1 MTHKLTHID
10 ADGNA
15 KMVDILQKPNSKRV
29 AIAEGFIRLSPQS
42 MQSIAMGN
50 NKKGDVL
57 SIAQLAGICGTKR
70 TADLIPLC
78 HPIPIDAVS
87 VDFQMIEGGVYIRS
101 TVGTVWKT
109 GVEMEALTAVT
120 TAALTIYDML
130 KGTER
135 GIAIE
140 TIRLLEKKGGRSGHW
155 KASDC

>member
-42 MQSIAMGN
+42 LQSIAMGN

-87 VDFQMIEGGVYIRS
+87 VDLQMIEGGVYIRS

-130 KGTER
+130 KAIDKEMVIER
-135 GIAIE
+135 
-140 TIRLLEKKGGRSGHW
+140 IRLVEKHKSPVG
-155 KASDC
+155 

>member
-42 MQSIAMGN
+42 LQNIAMGN

-87 VDFQMIEGGVYIRS
+87 VDLQMIEGGVYIRS

-130 KGTER
+130 KAIDKEMVIER
-135 GIAIE
+135 
-140 TIRLLEKKGGRSGHW
+140 IRLVEKHKSPVG
-155 KASDC
+155 

>member
-42 MQSIAMGN
+42 LQSIAVGN

-57 SIAQLAGICGTKR
+57 SIAQLAGILRDKTHSG
-70 TADLIPLC
+70 LIPLC

-87 VDFQMIEGGVYIRS
+87 VDLQMIEGGVAIRA

-120 TAALTIYDML
+120 TSCTHHLRHAESHRQRD
-130 KGTER
+130 G
-135 GIAIE
+135 
-140 TIRLLEKKGGRSGHW
+140 
-155 KASDC
+155 D

>member
-42 MQSIAMGN
+42 LQSIAMGN

-57 SIAQLAGICGTKR
+57 SIAQLAGICGTKK

-87 VDFQMIEGGVYIRS
+87 VDLQMIEGGVYIRS

-130 KGTER
+130 KAIDKEMVIER
-135 GIAIE
+135 
-140 TIRLLEKKGGRSGHW
+140 IRLVEKHKSPIG
-155 KASDC
+155 

>member
-29 AIAEGFIRLSPQS
+29 AVAEGFIRLSPQS
-42 MQSIAMGN
+42 LQSIAVGN

-87 VDFQMIEGGVYIRS
+87 VDLQLVDGGVSIRA

-109 GVEMEALTAVT
+109 GVEMEALTAVS

-130 KGTER
+130 KAIDKEMVIER
-135 GIAIE
+135 
-140 TIRLLEKKGGRSGHW
+140 IRLVEKHKSPLV
-155 KASDC
+155 

>member
-29 AIAEGFIRLSPQS
+29 AIAEGFILLSPQS
-42 MQSIAMGN
+42 LQSIAMGN

-87 VDFQMIEGGVYIRS
+87 VDLQMIEGGVYIRS

-130 KGTER
+130 KAIDKEMVIER
-135 GIAIE
+135 
-140 TIRLLEKKGGRSGHW
+140 IRLVEKHKSPVG
-155 KASDC
+155 

>member
-42 MQSIAMGN
+42 LQSIAMGN

-87 VDFQMIEGGVYIRS
+87 VDLQMIEGGVAIRA

-130 KGTER
+130 KAIDKEMVIER
-135 GIAIE
+135 
-140 TIRLLEKKGGRSGHW
+140 IRLVEKHKSPVN
-155 KASDC
+155 

>member
-42 MQSIAMGN
+42 LQSIAMGN

-57 SIAQLAGICGTKR
+57 SIAQLAGICGTKK

-87 VDFQMIEGGVYIRS
+87 VDLQMIEGGVYIRA

-130 KGTER
+130 KAIDKEMVIER
-135 GIAIE
+135 
-140 TIRLLEKKGGRSGHW
+140 IRLVEKHKSPMG
-155 KASDC
+155 

>member
-29 AIAEGFIRLSPQS
+29 AVAEGFIRLSPQS
-42 MQSIAMGN
+42 LQSIAMGN

-87 VDFQMIEGGVYIRS
+87 VDLQMIEGGVIIRA

-130 KGTER
+130 KAIDKEMVIER
-135 GIAIE
+135 
-140 TIRLLEKKGGRSGHW
+140 IRLMEKHKSPVG
-155 KASDC
+155 

>member
-10 ADGNA
+10 AEGNA
-15 KMVDILQKPNSKRV
+15 RMVDILQKPHSKRV
-29 AIAEGFIRLSPQS
+29 AIAEGFIRLSLQS
-42 MQSIAMGN
+42 LQSIALGN
-50 NKKGDVL
+50 NKKGNVL
-57 SIAQLAGICGTKR
+57 AIAQLAGISGTKR

-87 VDFQMIEGGVYIRS
+87 VELQVMEGGVEIRA

-130 KGTER
+130 KAIDKEMIIER
-135 GIAIE
+135 
-140 TIRLLEKKGGRSGHW
+140 IRLVEKHKQALS
-155 KASDC
+155 

>member
-29 AIAEGFIRLSPQS
+29 SVAEGFIRLSPQS
-42 MQSIAMGN
+42 LQNIAMGN

-87 VDFQMIEGGVYIRS
+87 VDLQMIEGGVIIRA

-130 KGTER
+130 KAIDKEMVIER
-135 GIAIE
+135 
-140 TIRLLEKKGGRSGHW
+140 IRLMEKHKSPVG
-155 KASDC
+155 

>member
-1 MTHKLTHID
+1 
-10 ADGNA
+10 
-15 KMVDILQKPNSKRV
+15 MVDILQKPNSKRV

-42 MQSIAMGN
+42 LQSIAMGN

-57 SIAQLAGICGTKR
+57 SIAQLAGICGTKK

-87 VDFQMIEGGVYIRS
+87 VDLQMIEGGVYIRS

-130 KGTER
+130 KAIDKEMVIER
-135 GIAIE
+135 
-140 TIRLLEKKGGRSGHW
+140 IRLVEKHKSPIG
-155 KASDC
+155 

>member
-42 MQSIAMGN
+42 MQSISMGN

-87 VDFQMIEGGVYIRS
+87 VDLQMIEGGVYIRS

-130 KGTER
+130 KAIDTEMV
-135 GIAIE
+135 IE
-140 TIRLLEKKGGRSGHW
+140 RIRLVEKHKSPVG
-155 KASDC
+155 

>member
-42 MQSIAMGN
+42 LQSIAMGN

-87 VDFQMIEGGVYIRS
+87 VDLQMIEGGVYIRA

-130 KGTER
+130 KAIDKEMVMER
-135 GIAIE
+135 
-140 TIRLLEKKGGRSGHW
+140 IRLVEKHKSPIG
-155 KASDC
+155 

>member
-42 MQSIAMGN
+42 LQSIAVGN

-57 SIAQLAGICGTKR
+57 SIAQLAGNCGTKR

-87 VDFQMIEGGVYIRS
+87 VDLQMIEGGVAIRA

-130 KGTER
+130 KAIDKEMVIER
-135 GIAIE
+135 
-140 TIRLLEKKGGRSGHW
+140 IRLVEKHKSPVN
-155 KASDC
+155 

>member
-29 AIAEGFIRLSPQS
+29 AVAEGFIRLSPQS
-42 MQSIAMGN
+42 LQSIAVGN

-87 VDFQMIEGGVYIRS
+87 VDLQLVEAGVSIRA

-109 GVEMEALTAVT
+109 GVEMEALTAVS

-130 KGTER
+130 KAIDKEMVIER
-135 GIAIE
+135 
-140 TIRLLEKKGGRSGHW
+140 IRLVEKHKSPVV
-155 KASDC
+155 

>member
-10 ADGNA
+10 PEGNA
-15 KMVDILQKPNSKRV
+15 KMVDILQKPHSKRV

-42 MQSIAMGN
+42 LHSIAEGKSHKGN
-50 NKKGDVL
+50 VL
-57 SIAQLAGICGTKR
+57 AIAQLAGIGGSKR

-87 VDFQMIEGGVYIRS
+87 VDLQMVEGGVRIRA

-109 GVEMEALTAVT
+109 GVEMEALTAVS

-130 KGTER
+130 K
-135 GIAIE
+135 AIDKDMVIE
-140 TIRLLEKKGGRSGHW
+140 QIRLIEKYKQ
-155 KASDC
+155 AIV

>member
-10 ADGNA
+10 AEGNA
-15 KMVDILQKPNSKRV
+15 RMVDILQKPHSKRV
-29 AIAEGFIRLSPQS
+29 AIAEGFIRLSLQS
-42 MQSIAMGN
+42 LQSIALGN
-50 NKKGDVL
+50 NKKGNVL
-57 SIAQLAGICGTKR
+57 AIAQLAGISGTKR

-87 VDFQMIEGGVYIRS
+87 VELQVMEGGVAIRA

-130 KGTER
+130 KAIDKEMIIER
-135 GIAIE
+135 
-140 TIRLLEKKGGRSGHW
+140 IRLVEKHKQALS
-155 KASDC
+155 

>member
-29 AIAEGFIRLSPQS
+29 AVAEGFIRLSPQS
-42 MQSIAMGN
+42 LQSIAMGN

-87 VDFQMIEGGVYIRS
+87 VDLQMIEGGVYIRS

-130 KGTER
+130 KAIDKEMVIER
-135 GIAIE
+135 
-140 TIRLLEKKGGRSGHW
+140 IRLVEKHKSPVG
-155 KASDC
+155 

>member
-1 MTHKLTHID
+1 MAHKLTHID

-29 AIAEGFIRLSPQS
+29 AVAEGFIRLSPQS
-42 MQSIAMGN
+42 LQSIAVGN

-87 VDFQMIEGGVYIRS
+87 VDLQLVEGGVSIRA
-101 TVGTVWKT
+101 TVGTIWKT
-109 GVEMEALTAVT
+109 GVEMEALTAVS

-130 KGTER
+130 KAIDKEMVIER
-135 GIAIE
+135 
-140 TIRLLEKKGGRSGHW
+140 IRLVEKHKSPLV
-155 KASDC
+155 

>member
-29 AIAEGFIRLSPQS
+29 AVAEGFIRLSPQS
-42 MQSIAMGN
+42 LQSIALGN

-87 VDFQMIEGGVYIRS
+87 VDLQLVEAGVSIRA

-109 GVEMEALTAVT
+109 GVEMEALTAVS

-130 KGTER
+130 KAIDKEMVIER
-135 GIAIE
+135 
-140 TIRLLEKKGGRSGHW
+140 IRLVEKHKSPIV
-155 KASDC
+155 

>member
-42 MQSIAMGN
+42 MQSISMGN

-87 VDFQMIEGGVYIRS
+87 VDLQMIEGGVYIRS

-130 KGTER
+130 KAIDKEMVIER
-135 GIAIE
+135 
-140 TIRLLEKKGGRSGHW
+140 IRLVEKHKSPVG
-155 KASDC
+155 

>member
-29 AIAEGFIRLSPQS
+29 AVAEGFIRLSPQS
-42 MQSIAMGN
+42 LQSIAVGN

-87 VDFQMIEGGVYIRS
+87 VDLQLVEAGVSIRA

-109 GVEMEALTAVT
+109 GVEMEALTAVS

-130 KGTER
+130 KAIDKEMVIER
-135 GIAIE
+135 
-140 TIRLLEKKGGRSGHW
+140 IRLVEKHKSPLV
-155 KASDC
+155 

>member
-42 MQSIAMGN
+42 LQSIAMGN

-57 SIAQLAGICGTKR
+57 SIAQLAGIGGTKR

-87 VDFQMIEGGVYIRS
+87 VDLQMIEGGVYIRS

-130 KGTER
+130 KAIDKEMVIER
-135 GIAIE
+135 
-140 TIRLLEKKGGRSGHW
+140 IRLVEKHKSPVG
-155 KASDC
+155 

>member
-29 AIAEGFIRLSPQS
+29 AVAEGFIRLSPQS
-42 MQSIAMGN
+42 LQSIAMGN

-57 SIAQLAGICGTKR
+57 SIAQLVGICGTKR

-87 VDFQMIEGGVYIRS
+87 IDLQMIEGGVYIRA

-109 GVEMEALTAVT
+109 GVEMEALTAVS

-130 KGTER
+130 KAIDKEMVIER
-135 GIAIE
+135 
-140 TIRLLEKKGGRSGHW
+140 IRLVEKHKSPVG
-155 KASDC
+155 

>member
-29 AIAEGFIRLSPQS
+29 AVAEGFIRLSPQS
-42 MQSIAMGN
+42 LQSIAMGN

-87 VDFQMIEGGVYIRS
+87 VDLQMIEGGVTIRS

-130 KGTER
+130 KAIDKDMVIER
-135 GIAIE
+135 
-140 TIRLLEKKGGRSGHW
+140 IRLVEKHKSPVG
-155 KASDC
+155 

>member
-10 ADGNA
+10 AEGNA
-15 KMVDILQKPNSKRV
+15 KMVDILQKPHSQRIAV
-29 AIAEGFIRLSPQS
+29 AEGFVRLSPQS
-42 MQSIAMGN
+42 LESIAVGN

-57 SIAQLAGICGTKR
+57 SIAQLAGIGGSKR

-87 VDFQMIEGGVYIRS
+87 VDLCVVESGVLIQA

-109 GVEMEALTAVT
+109 GVEMEALTAVS

-130 KGTER
+130 KAIDKEMVIER
-135 GIAIE
+135 
-140 TIRLLEKKGGRSGHW
+140 IRLISKQKTPL
-155 KASDC
+155 A

>member
-29 AIAEGFIRLSPQS
+29 AVAEGFIRLSPQS
-42 MQSIAMGN
+42 LQSIAMGN

-87 VDFQMIEGGVYIRS
+87 VDLQMIEGGVYIRA

-130 KGTER
+130 KAIDKEMVIER
-135 GIAIE
+135 
-140 TIRLLEKKGGRSGHW
+140 IRLVEKHKSPVG
-155 KASDC
+155 

>member
-10 ADGNA
+10 SDGNT

-42 MQSIAMGN
+42 LQSIAMNN

-57 SIAQLAGICGTKR
+57 SIAQLAGIGGTKR

-87 VDFQMIEGGVYIRS
+87 VDLQMIEGGVYIRA

-109 GVEMEALTAVT
+109 GVEMEALTAVS

-130 KGTER
+130 KAIDKEMVIER
-135 GIAIE
+135 
-140 TIRLLEKKGGRSGHW
+140 IRLVEKHKSPV
-155 KASDC
+155 

>member
-1 MTHKLTHID
+1 MIHKLTHID

-29 AIAEGFIRLSPQS
+29 AIAEGFIRLSLQS
-42 MQSIAMGN
+42 LQSIAMGN

-87 VDFQMIEGGVYIRS
+87 VDLQMIEGGGYIRA
-101 TVGTVWKT
+101 TVGAVWKT

-130 KGTER
+130 KAIDKEMVIER
-135 GIAIE
+135 
-140 TIRLLEKKGGRSGHW
+140 IRLVEKHKSPVG
-155 KASDC
+155 

>member
-87 VDFQMIEGGVYIRS
+87 VDLQIIEGGVAILS

-130 KGTER
+130 KAIDKEMVIER
-135 GIAIE
+135 
-140 TIRLLEKKGGRSGHW
+140 IRLVEKHKSPVG
-155 KASDC
+155 

>member
-1 MTHKLTHID
+1 MKQTLTHID
-10 ADGNA
+10 AEGNA
-15 KMVDILQKPNSKRV
+15 KMVDILSKPNSTRI

-42 MQSIAMGN
+42 LDSIAQGN

-57 SIAQLAGICGTKR
+57 SIAQLAGIGGSKR

-87 VDFQMIEGGVYIRS
+87 VDLQVVDNGVQIQA

-109 GVEMEALTAVT
+109 GVEMEALTAVS

-130 KGTER
+130 KAIDKEMVIER
-135 GIAIE
+135 IQ
-140 TIRLLEKKGGRSGHW
+140 LLEKSKTPME
-155 KASDC
+155 